1 MIDRVIELKT
11 RMATAQRLID
21 KRLESLIYESTDED
35 WDILERAQKRVDGWA
50 EDLRELEGK

>member
-11 RMATAQRLID
+11 RIATAQRLID

>member
-11 RMATAQRLID
+11 RIATAQRLID
-21 KRLESLIYESTDED
+21 KRLEGLMYESTDED
-35 WDILERAQKRVDGWA
+35 WDTLERAQKRVDGWA